1 MSAAQLRPVS
11 ASIDSTSPKGVIVAT
26 ITVRNLD
33 DEVQRRL
40 KRRAAASNHS
50 MEAEA
55 RAILSAAV
63 VGGDFARAWVAA
75 SAEFR
80 GVDLTLPTRTSGREI
95 DLS

>member
-1 MSAAQLRPVS
+1 MAA
-11 ASIDSTSPKGVIVAT
+11 

-40 KRRAAASNHS
+40 KRRAAANNQS

-55 RAILSAAV
+55 RSILSAAV
-63 VGGDFARAWVAA
+63 TGGDFARAWVAA
-75 SAEFR
+75 TAEFR
-80 GVDLTLPTRTSGREI
+80 SDDLKLPARTLGREL

>member
-1 MSAAQLRPVS
+1 MAV
-11 ASIDSTSPKGVIVAT
+11 

-40 KRRAAASNHS
+40 KLRAAAHNQS

-63 VGGDFARAWVAA
+63 VGGDFAAAWLTMAA
-75 SAEFR
+75 EHAVDELPVPARSVPQD
-80 GVDLTLPTRTSGREI
+80 VDLT
-95 DLS
+95 

>member
-1 MSAAQLRPVS
+1 
-11 ASIDSTSPKGVIVAT
+11 VAT

-40 KRRAAASNHS
+40 KRRAVGNQRS

-63 VGGDFARAWVAA
+63 AEGEFVEAWLIATRALRGEEIPLPRRTRPRPARL
-75 SAEFR
+75 E
-80 GVDLTLPTRTSGREI
+80 
-95 DLS
+95 

>member
-1 MSAAQLRPVS
+1 MAA
-11 ASIDSTSPKGVIVAT
+11 

-40 KRRAAASNHS
+40 KVRAAAHNQS

-63 VGGDFARAWVAA
+63 FGGDFARAWVAA
-75 SAEFR
+75 TAEFR
-80 GVDLTLPTRTSGREI
+80 GDDLKFPDRSTGRKL